1 MTRMEKVCGCEG
13 TLAPQ
18 PGGRR
23 GLTDAK
29 QRSERGSPRTG
40 VPQPGKPRTKPRSS
54 ERWPRPS
61 HHALGSRWNGA
72 PRGLLRIH
80 PLPQASRRP
89 GRWWGAWGELSFANR
104 CLQFPVQHVCLT
116 LS

>member
-1 MTRMEKVCGCEG
+1 MTRMEELCGCEG

-72 PRGLLRIH
+72 LGDCSGSTLFPRRAVGRAVGGGLGVNS
-80 PLPQASRRP
+80 ASLT
-89 GRWWGAWGELSFANR
+89 GVFSFL
-104 CLQFPVQHVCLT
+104 CSMCV
-116 LS
+116 